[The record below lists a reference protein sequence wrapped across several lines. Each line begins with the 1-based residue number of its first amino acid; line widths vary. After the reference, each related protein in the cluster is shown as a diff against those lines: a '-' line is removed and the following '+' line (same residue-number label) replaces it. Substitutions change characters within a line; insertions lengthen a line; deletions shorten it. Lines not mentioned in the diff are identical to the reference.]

1 MTRDNRGAESDR
13 RSLLIG
19 GAALA
24 AAAAAT
30 RALAQAPAPPAQP
43 PAGLA
48 AGGGS
53 RKIFQT
59 TEIATGKVQGIA
71 NGPVWEFRGIP
82 YGAPTGGRNR
92 FMPPKPPA
100 AWKGVR
106 ESFAFTSI
114 CPQTQSDT
122 R

>member
-1 MTRDNRGAESDR
+1 MNRDNRGAESDR
-13 RSLLIG
+13 RSVLIG
-19 GAALA
+19 GVAVA
-24 AAAAAT
+24 AAAIATKAA
-30 RALAQAPAPPAQP
+30 AQAPSPPARA

-53 RKIFQT
+53 SKICQT

-92 FMPPKPPA
+92 FMPAKPAA

-106 ESFAFTSI
+106 ECFAYTSV
-114 CPQTQSDT
+114 CP
-122 R
+122 